1 MRRSLYILL
10 FSITFIA
17 CSSSSRYRKQ
27 LDTVEAIIEEVPDSA
42 KTILEGIPISLL
54 SEGEEKAL
62 YNMLWTMTN
71 YKLYNSFVDDSLI
84 KYSVNYYEKSGE
96 TDRLA
101 TAYYYMG
108 AINYEELKEKEK
120 ALLYLKRAEELA
132 EKKNDELLKNK
143 IYELL
148 QGINYASG
156 NFQLSLH
163 YSERLLESSLELNDL
178 ELVARSY
185 EHMSND
191 YRRIG
196 QKDISDSLIQKSLS
210 FASRCNSRSQ
220 GSIYGNYANTLISE
234 GEYADAK
241 RYLHKAIQA
250 HPFPN
255 HYFLLGII
263 SKQEGDTL
271 QARLHWE
278 KAMTFDNQRFTIKAY
293 KLLGEMYAEQRNYPL
308 AFEML
313 EKADSANDAWHEQMR
328 TAQLTEIQHRYDAAI
343 LEKALTE
350 RKNLW
355 LTVAV
360 VSLIVL
366 LLALLAVAY
375 LSRKT
380 KEYRGIID
388 KDIEQIYQA
397 EQKIELRQSTGK
409 DYEHEVK
416 RLKEQIV
423 RLRETTAMELGL
435 GKNVYDMITGGEM
448 IKDFTKSKEKALINY
463 YDYTFSKQ
471 YHGLI
476 LPYRKLTLRLTTYL
490 VMQQMGLDDK
500 RICELLNITDST
512 VRNYR
517 HRLRNPE

>member
-293 KLLGEMYAEQRNYPL
+293 KLLGEMYAEQRNYPQ
-308 AFEML
+308 AFQML
-313 EKADSANDAWHEQMR
+313 EKADSVKDAWHEQMR

-343 LEKALTE
+343 TEKALTE

-355 LTVAV
+355 LTIA
-360 VSLIVL
+360 I
-366 LLALLAVAY
+366 AALAVLMMAFLVVVY
-375 LSRKT
+375 LSRKA

-397 EQKIELRQSTGK
+397 EQKIELLQSTGK

-416 RLKEQIV
+416 RLKEQID
-423 RLRETTAMELGL
+423 RLRETTALELGL

-448 IKDFTKSKEKALINY
+448 IKDFTKSKEQALINY
-463 YDYTFSKQ
+463 YAYTFSKQ

>member
-343 LEKALTE
+343 TEKALTE

-355 LTVAV
+355 LTIAVAALAVLMMAFLAV
-360 VSLIVL
+360 V
-366 LLALLAVAY
+366 Y

-397 EQKIELRQSTGK
+397 EQKIELLQSTGK

-416 RLKEQIV
+416 RLKEQID

-435 GKNVYDMITGGEM
+435 GKNVYDRITGGEM
-448 IKDFTKSKEKALINY
+448 IKDFTKSKEQALINY
-463 YDYTFSKQ
+463 YAYTFSKQ

>member
-1 MRRSLYILL
+1 MRRL
-10 FSITFIA
+10 FIFIMGPLIVA
-17 CSSSSRYRKQ
+17 CSPISNYHHQ
-27 LDTVEAIIEEVPDSA
+27 LEQVESVIEDHPDSA
-42 KTILEGIPISLL
+42 KILLDKIPSSLL
-54 SEGEEKAL
+54 SQEGERAL
-62 YNMLWTMTN
+62 YYLLLTMAD
-71 YKLYNSFVDDSLI
+71 YKLYKHFSNDSTI
-84 KYSVNYYEKSGE
+84 NYCVSYYKN
-96 TDRLA
+96 TKQTLRLA

-108 AINYEELKEKEK
+108 AINYEELNQKKL
-120 ALLYLKRAEELA
+120 AVHYLKKAEELS
-132 EKKNDELLKNK
+132 NVCNNELLKNK
-143 IYELL
+143 IFELFHS
-148 QGINYASG
+148 INYNAQ
-156 NFQLSLH
+156 NFKLSLQ
-163 YSERLLESSLELNDL
+163 YANLFLESSKKIGDPELISR
-178 ELVARSY
+178 AY
-185 EHMSND
+185 EHLSND
-191 YRRIG
+191 Y
-196 QKDISDSLIQKSLS
+196 ISFGDDKAAKYIEQSLKYADLCSDKRKSYV
-210 FASRCNSRSQ
+210 
-220 GSIYGNYANTLISE
+220 YGNYANLLL
-234 GEYADAK
+234 GEK
-241 RYLHKAIQA
+241 RYKEAILFLEKAVQLH
-250 HPFPN
+250 PRPN
-255 HYFLLGII
+255 HYIMLGII
-263 SKQEGDTL
+263 SKIECDTL

-313 EKADSANDAWHEQMR
+313 EKADSVKDAWHEQMR

-343 LEKALTE
+343 TEKALTE

-355 LTVAV
+355 LTIAIAALAVLMMAFLAV
-360 VSLIVL
+360 V
-366 LLALLAVAY
+366 Y

-397 EQKIELRQSTGK
+397 EQKIELLQSTGK

-416 RLKEQIV
+416 RLKEQID

-448 IKDFTKSKEKALINY
+448 IKDFTKSKEQALINY
-463 YDYTFSKQ
+463 YAYTFSKQ

>member
-10 FSITFIA
+10 FSITLIA
-17 CSSSSRYRKQ
+17 CSTSSRYRKQ
-27 LDTVEAIIEEVPDSA
+27 LDIVETVIEEVPDSA

-96 TDRLA
+96 TDRLS
-101 TAYYYMG
+101 TAYYYCG
-108 AINYEELKEKEK
+108 AINYEELKQKEIAITFLKK
-120 ALLYLKRAEELA
+120 AEIIANNGK
-132 EKKNDELLKNK
+132 DELLKNK
-143 IYELL
+143 IFEIL
-148 QGINYASG
+148 QVINYRAK
-156 NFQLSLH
+156 NYQLALQ
-163 YSERLLESSLELNDL
+163 YADKFLKSSQKLNNLELI
-178 ELVARSY
+178 ARSY
-185 EHMSND
+185 DHLSND
-191 YRRIG
+191 YLHLG
-196 QKDISDSLIQKSLS
+196 MKQQADSCIMQSLRFADKSNN
-210 FASRCNSRSQ
+210 RDK
-220 GSIYGNYANTLISE
+220 GYIYGNYANSLIEE
-234 GEYADAK
+234 GHYAEAEN
-241 RYLHKAIQA
+241 YLEKAISIYPLA
-250 HPFPN
+250 N
-255 HYFLLGII
+255 HYIMLGII
-263 SKQEGDTL
+263 SKTEGDTL

-328 TAQLTEIQHRYDAAI
+328 SAQLTEIQHRYDAAI
-343 LEKALTE
+343 TEKALTE
-350 RKNLW
+350 RKNMW
-355 LTVAV
+355 LTIAVAA
-360 VSLIVL
+360 LAVL
-366 LLALLAVAY
+366 LMAFLVVVY
-375 LSRKT
+375 LSRKA

-397 EQKIELRQSTGK
+397 EQKIELLQSTGK
-409 DYEHEVK
+409 DYEHETKV
-416 RLKEQIV
+416 LKEQID
-423 RLRETTAMELGL
+423 RLRETSALELGL

-448 IKDFTKSKEKALINY
+448 IKDFTKSKEQALINY
-463 YDYTFSKQ
+463 YAYTFSKQ